1 MREKKKNNV
10 TISCTIFYPLI
21 MSVWTTKPKRY
32 SYVLVFG
39 WIFFTQIKIL
49 AWNNRVSGRRRAKR
63 IYELNIRVECR
74 HTSQWEIEVIIFVGH
89 LPAPGE
95 NVWSS
100 YWNARNCVHVIRNT
114 GGIYLECELR
124 MKNVMAMLFLN
135 YVSCLWCVLTLL
147 CIIWKR
153 QRVST
158 LTDAQKCNNTWT

>member
-1 MREKKKNNV
+1 MRTYIRFIPHYHPSSLVVVSHNPSEKIRNRRERGKKKNNV

-49 AWNNRVSGRRRAKR
+49 AWNDRVSGRRRAKR
-63 IYELNIRVECR
+63 MYELNIRVECR

-114 GGIYLECELR
+114 GGHIFGMRTAYEKR
-124 MKNVMAMLFLN
+124 NGNVI
-135 YVSCLWCVLTLL
+135 S
-147 CIIWKR
+147 
-153 QRVST
+153 
-158 LTDAQKCNNTWT
+158 